1 MVISQFWNILFQSV
15 GNVFG
20 SLRKCH
26 SFNSGAEEEEKSGT
40 EGGGQDRR
48 RKKSWNSHGIFFFLV
63 SIAVKVFSFTDN
75 KTTSWIGGDK
85 IINRRNRDDEKSPSV
100 RRNNQNVEPNFFNKV
115 PFPNFSIEVKKKKQK
130 IFDEAT
136 LKMADSAAASP
147 SDETFFWQNLGGKII
162 KTFPPLFFLF
172 VFHWNPLLSPFL

>member
-1 MVISQFWNILFQSV
+1 MTTWTLHLFRHLNVIYIKRSTKWLFPNFETFFFKVWETFSDRY
-15 GNVFG
+15 GNATA
-20 SLRKCH
+20 SIPARKRKKRV
-26 SFNSGAEEEEKSGT
+26 ERR
-40 EGGGQDRR
+40 GGGQDRR

-115 PFPNFSIEVKKKKQK
+115 PFPNFSIEVKKKKNRKYSTKRRWKWRIQRQLLRATRRS
-130 IFDEAT
+130 FD
-136 LKMADSAAASP
+136 
-147 SDETFFWQNLGGKII
+147 
-162 KTFPPLFFLF
+162 KT
-172 VFHWNPLLSPFL
+172 WEEK

>member
-115 PFPNFSIEVKKKKQK
+115 PFPNFSIEVIKKKKKTRKYSTKRRWKWRIQRQLLRATRRS
-130 IFDEAT
+130 FD
-136 LKMADSAAASP
+136 
-147 SDETFFWQNLGGKII
+147 
-162 KTFPPLFFLF
+162 KT
-172 VFHWNPLLSPFL
+172 WEEK